1 MRCSPAL
8 ITPDAR
14 TIIAS
19 VTYNGTTRVSRGT
32 VVGGIVAISAQTRRP
47 LHTLLA
53 ERAAHS
59 SYDGW
64 YITSCLLP
72 SIDRTGRHL
81 LVSCDRFGRLDRGR
95 FTPLPGAAPQTAVAA
110 AW

>member
-1 MRCSPAL
+1 M
-8 ITPDAR
+8 
-14 TIIAS
+14 
-19 VTYNGTTRVSRGT
+19 
-32 VVGGIVAISAQTRRP
+32 AISAQTGRP

-59 SYDGW
+59 SDAGW

-72 SIDRTGRHL
+72 SIDRTGHHL
-81 LVSCDRFGRLDRGR
+81 LVSCDQFGRLDRGR